1 MTDYLLR
8 VFRISIPH
16 MPKTAVKFGQ
26 ELQLVLQPMIVK
38 PSNVGGVVVGRA
50 HKSKWTSL
58 TSLLKC
64 LQESVACMCGAV
76 QHLTHDFHRLVAL
89 LKSCNGWVLCVETF
103 TSISYALQPVFSRLS
118 PAVVMQ

>member
-38 PSNVGGVVVGRA
+38 PSNVGGVVVGWADKSNRA
-50 HKSKWTSL
+50 
-58 TSLLKC
+58 C
-64 LQESVACMCGAV
+64 LIFYQVPTRKRCV
-76 QHLTHDFHRLVAL
+76 HVW
-89 LKSCNGWVLCVETF
+89 SCTASH
-103 TSISYALQPVFSRLS
+103 T
-118 PAVVMQ
+118 